1 MLFEFRVNCGSTAG
15 HNYLQRNHNQPRHVA
30 WMTACDFLRTEDFM
44 SIKFQKISPEEI
56 KGIIDTLDPELRTS
70 MGSEEASKFLKISLS
85 TLYGWVS
92 YGYLEGT
99 YRRRGKHL
107 VFLTSR
113 LVDKFYNGKDWSYPY
128 PCKTKN
134 I

>member
-1 MLFEFRVNCGSTAG
+1 
-15 HNYLQRNHNQPRHVA
+15 
-30 WMTACDFLRTEDFM
+30 M

-56 KGIIDTLDPELRTS
+56 KGIIDAMDPELRNS
-70 MGSEEASKFLKISLS
+70 MGSEEAAKFLKISLS
-85 TLYGWVS
+85 TLYGWVN

-99 YRRRGKHL
+99 YRRRGKYL